1 VSAPENGIYI
11 STGQVYEEVKA
22 LTQTVT
28 RIESKVDGF
37 ITEAKDIRADVADH
51 ETRIRVLESG
61 RWPLPAFGALTGL
74 GGAVAG
80 ALALFAR

>member
-1 VSAPENGIYI
+1 MSAPEGIYI
-11 STGQVYEEVKA
+11 SPSQMYDEVKT
-22 LTQTVT
+22 LTQTVS
-28 RIESKVDGF
+28 RIETKVDGF

-51 ETRIRVLESG
+51 ENRIRALESG

-80 ALALFAR
+80 AVALFAR